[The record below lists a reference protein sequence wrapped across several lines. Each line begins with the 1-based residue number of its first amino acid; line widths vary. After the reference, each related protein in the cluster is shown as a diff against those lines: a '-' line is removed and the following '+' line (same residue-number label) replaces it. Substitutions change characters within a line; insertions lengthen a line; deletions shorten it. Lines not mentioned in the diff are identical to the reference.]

1 MSFVKPELH
10 HRRSFSR
17 KSEKRRKRKPST
29 TGALDATALP
39 DTSSPSSSILQA
51 LPTTTT
57 PTKNSDSALPS
68 LSESPTRTPLS
79 RRRSK
84 PTDDTDDTNTPNKR
98 RKKDPEFWWEITRDT
113 TVLKPL
119 PSSSGEVSKS
129 KGWATTNSS
138 SSDEDIGDEFFAVED
153 IDMKCVVVSEVKKG
167 EIYDGVDKAVEGGD
181 ILPIQG
187 EALKEL
193 FGGSY
198 DQRQLYNDWRQA
210 HDEDEGVEVDK
221 PKDDE
226 AEEQEKDK
234 EEQPEEQPKEEK
246 KEDKIEQP
254 TGKENGEEK
263 NAQEEDSQPPKPAT
277 KSLSIPKLKDA
288 LVTLRAGVGKFSLRI
303 KEAQDKKIVPD
314 TEIKPRRSSTYRA
327 MLMHR
332 DSNHCLITHARDS
345 LIAAHILPFTIA
357 SLARS
362 HRFWSLLRLMLGPTI
377 CDQLFERYGYKTTRH
392 HQGNKGI
399 NSPENGWILRYDLD
413 GAFSRM
419 ECYLEPIP
427 DEPNKYIFK
436 WLQEPKERIRMSV
449 YHSKENRQDELL
461 KSGEIIDLTPAE
473 TPETQNIPNQ
483 ASTRVI
489 PPPSRALLQM
499 QAAIHKLAHKF
510 QGQADIFNTRSHPDW
525 DSDSVSS
532 IEEGEHEVH
541 ERTRQYEL
549 AQPLNPDNHMYFC
562 DNKVVEWL
570 RSVSPEQPEKA
581 GMKRKRSD
589 LEDDEGYDAEPESQ
603 GEPLLQADN
612 RPTKRTKTSHIIFPK
627 PATNPVKKAKRSTT
641 TIKNIKISAA
651 KATPETG
658 LLSPGITNK
667 SETSP
672 EERGRT
678 RRYIARECKRVLT
691 YENNTVPPPEGTKLA
706 AKQVSPATLASSRKR
721 GHASM
726 AKPSV
731 VGATTTQEGGKARV
745 PNGGVGS
752 RKRKRT

>member
-17 KSEKRRKRKPST
+17 KSEKRRKRKTSST
-29 TGALDATALP
+29 DVLDNALLP
-39 DTSSPSSSILQA
+39 DTSSPSSILQA
-51 LPTTTT
+51 LPAGT
-57 PTKNSDSALPS
+57 SDSALPS
-68 LSESPTRTPLS
+68 LSESPTRSPLS

-84 PTDDTDDTNTPNKR
+84 PEDENNEDTPNKR

-138 SSDEDIGDEFFAVED
+138 SSDEDIGEDFFPMED
-153 IDMKCVVVSEVKKG
+153 IRMDSVFVSDVEKQEIHDGISAAVSE
-167 EIYDGVDKAVEGGD
+167 EH

-187 EALKEL
+187 DALKEL
-193 FGGSY
+193 FDASY
-198 DQRQLYNDWRQA
+198 DQRQLYNDWQG
-210 HDEDEGVEVDK
+210 DVINTPEEDEGVEVDK
-221 PKDDE
+221 NKVDE
-226 AEEQEKDK
+226 AEETQEKAKEEKSTEEKPEEPLEGQNDDTIQVGEDGQEK
-234 EEQPEEQPKEEK
+234 EEQDQNR
-246 KEDKIEQP
+246 QP
-254 TGKENGEEK
+254 T
-263 NAQEEDSQPPKPAT
+263 KPAT

-314 TEIKPRRSSTYRA
+314 TEIKPKRSSTYRA

-419 ECYLEPIP
+419 ECYLEPIL

-449 YHSKENRQDELL
+449 YHSNENRQDELL

-473 TPETQNIPNQ
+473 TPEAQNIPNQ
-483 ASTRVI
+483 GTTRVV

-532 IEEGEHEVH
+532 IEEEYELH
-541 ERTRQYEL
+541 ERSRQYEL
-549 AQPLNPDNHMYFC
+549 AQPLNADNHMYFC

-589 LEDDEGYDAEPESQ
+589 FEEEVEEAETQPQTETTLE
-603 GEPLLQADN
+603 ADN
-612 RPTKRTKTSHIIFPK
+612 RPTKRTKTSHFTFPK
-627 PATNPVKKAKRSTT
+627 PVSQPIRKPKKSTNMR
-641 TIKNIKISAA
+641 NIKVPAA

-672 EERGRT
+672 EEKGRT
-678 RRYIARECKRVLT
+678 RRYIARECKRALT
-691 YENNTVPPPEGTKLA
+691 YESNTATPSEGTQHA
-706 AKQVSPATLASSRKR
+706 TKQVSPATPVSRKR
-721 GHASM
+721 GHAST
-726 AKPSV
+726 AKV
-731 VGATTTQEGGKARV
+731 AVGTSTMQESGKARV
-745 PNGGVGS
+745 SSGGVGS

>member
-17 KSEKRRKRKPST
+17 KSEKRRKRKASST
-29 TGALDATALP
+29 DTLDNAVLP
-39 DTSSPSSSILQA
+39 DTSSPSSILQA
-51 LPTTTT
+51 LPAGT
-57 PTKNSDSALPS
+57 SDSALPS

-84 PTDDTDDTNTPNKR
+84 PADENNEDTPNKR

-138 SSDEDIGDEFFAVED
+138 SSDEDLGEEVFPMED
-153 IDMKCVVVSEVKKG
+153 ISMDYAFVSEVEKQ
-167 EIYDGVDKAVEGGD
+167 EIHDGISAAVSEEH

-187 EALKEL
+187 DALKEL
-193 FGGSY
+193 FNASY
-198 DQRQLYNDWRQA
+198 DQKQLYNDWQG
-210 HDEDEGVEVDK
+210 DIINTPEEDEGVEVDK
-221 PKDDE
+221 QKADE
-226 AEEQEKDK
+226 VEGEK
-234 EEQPEEQPKEEK
+234 EEEKEEK
-246 KEDKIEQP
+246 SNEGKVEEPAENENENENDDTAEVEKDAREQ
-254 TGKENGEEK
+254 
-263 NAQEEDSQPPKPAT
+263 DLQPKKPAT

-314 TEIKPRRSSTYRA
+314 TEIKPKRSSTYRA

-332 DSNHCLITHARDS
+332 DSNHCLVTHARDS

-449 YHSKENRQDELL
+449 YHSNENRQDELL

-473 TPETQNIPNQ
+473 TPETQNTPNQ
-483 ASTRVI
+483 STTRVV

-532 IEEGEHEVH
+532 VEEEYEAH
-541 ERTRQYEL
+541 ERGRQYEL
-549 AQPLNPDNHMYFC
+549 AQPLNADNHMYFA

-581 GMKRKRSD
+581 GVKRKRSD
-589 LEDDEGYDAEPESQ
+589 FEEEEEEVETQPQTETTLET
-603 GEPLLQADN
+603 DN
-612 RPTKRTKTSHIIFPK
+612 RPTKRTKTSHVTFPK
-627 PATNPVKKAKRSTT
+627 PISQPIRKPKKSTSMR
-641 TIKNIKISAA
+641 NIKVTAA

-672 EERGRT
+672 EDRGRT
-678 RRYIARECKRVLT
+678 RRYIARECKRALT
-691 YENNTVPPPEGTKLA
+691 YESNTVAPSEGTQHA
-706 AKQVSPATLASSRKR
+706 TKQVSPATPASRKR

-726 AKPSV
+726 AKV
-731 VGATTTQEGGKARV
+731 AVGINTMQESGKARV
-745 PNGGVGS
+745 SNGVGS

>member
-17 KSEKRRKRKPST
+17 KSEKRRKRKAST
-29 TGALDATALP
+29 DGLDTAAPP
-39 DTSSPSSSILQA
+39 DTSSPSILQA
-51 LPTTTT
+51 LPTGT
-57 PTKNSDSALPS
+57 SDSALPS
-68 LSESPTRTPLS
+68 LSESPTRSPVS

-84 PTDDTDDTNTPNKR
+84 PADENDDTPNKR

-138 SSDEDIGDEFFAVED
+138 SSDEDIGEELFAMED
-153 IDMKCVVVSEVKKG
+153 IPMDYVLVSEVEKQ
-167 EIYDGVDKAVEGGD
+167 EIHDGITAAVSQEH

-187 EALKEL
+187 DALKEL
-193 FGGSY
+193 FNSSY
-198 DQRQLYNDWRQA
+198 DQRQLYTDWQGENVNTPE
-210 HDEDEGVEVDK
+210 EDEGVEIER
-221 PKDDE
+221 PKAEGEEEEEKEHQDPEKEENAAADT
-226 AEEQEKDK
+226 EEQNKNPAEKREDDPSESEK
-234 EEQPEEQPKEEK
+234 E
-246 KEDKIEQP
+246 
-254 TGKENGEEK
+254 
-263 NAQEEDSQPPKPAT
+263 AQEPKPHTAEPVA

-314 TEIKPRRSSTYRA
+314 TEIKPKRSSTYRA

-332 DSNHCLITHARDS
+332 DSNHCLVTHARDS

-413 GAFSRM
+413 GAFARM

-436 WLQEPKERIRMSV
+436 WLQEPRERLRMSV
-449 YHSKENRQDELL
+449 YHSNEKRQDELL
-461 KSGEIIDLTPAE
+461 KSGEIIDLTPVE
-473 TPETQNIPNQ
+473 TPDSQNIPNQ
-483 ASTRVI
+483 STARVV

-532 IEEGEHEVH
+532 VEEEYEVH
-541 ERTRQYEL
+541 ERARQYEL
-549 AQPLNPDNHMYFC
+549 AQPLNADNHMYFC
-562 DNKVVEWL
+562 DNKVAEWL
-570 RSVSPEQPEKA
+570 RSVSPEQTEKA
-581 GMKRKRSD
+581 GLKRKRSD
-589 LEDDEGYDAEPESQ
+589 FEDEEEQVDVQSQTEPTV
-603 GEPLLQADN
+603 EPDN
-612 RPTKRTKTSHIIFPK
+612 RPTKRTKTSHITFPK
-627 PATNPVKKAKRSTT
+627 PVSHPPKKTKNTA
-641 TIKNIKISAA
+641 TIKNIKITAA
-651 KATPETG
+651 KTIPETG

-672 EERGRT
+672 EEKGRT
-678 RRYIARECKRVLT
+678 RRYIARECKRALT
-691 YENNTVPPPEGTKLA
+691 YESNTAHPTKRVPATTT
-706 AKQVSPATLASSRKR
+706 KQVSPATPASRKR
-721 GHASM
+721 GHTAI
-726 AKPSV
+726 AEVV
-731 VGATTTQEGGKARV
+731 VGTTMMQESGKARV
-745 PNGGVGS
+745 SNSGVGS

>member
-17 KSEKRRKRKPST
+17 KSEKRRKRKAST
-29 TGALDATALP
+29 DALDNAALP
-39 DTSSPSSSILQA
+39 DTSSPSILQA
-51 LPTTTT
+51 LPAAT
-57 PTKNSDSALPS
+57 SDSALPS
-68 LSESPTRTPLS
+68 LSESPTRSPLS
-79 RRRSK
+79 RRRRQPDENSE
-84 PTDDTDDTNTPNKR
+84 DTPNKR

-138 SSDEDIGDEFFAVED
+138 SSDEDIGEEFFQMED
-153 IDMKCVVVSEVKKG
+153 ISMDYVLVSEVEKQ
-167 EIYDGVDKAVEGGD
+167 EIHDGIAAAVSEGH

-193 FGGSY
+193 FNASY
-198 DQRQLYNDWRQA
+198 HQRQLYNDWQGEIVNA
-210 HDEDEGVEVDK
+210 PEEEDEGVEIDK
-221 PKDDE
+221 HKSDEVKEGEEEEKGKEKQE
-226 AEEQEKDK
+226 AEEK
-234 EEQPEEQPKEEK
+234 PKEKKTEEPTETPDDDSVKTEK
-246 KEDKIEQP
+246 E
-254 TGKENGEEK
+254 G
-263 NAQEEDSQPPKPAT
+263 QELDSQPKKPVA
-277 KSLSIPKLKDA
+277 KGLSIPKLKDA

-314 TEIKPRRSSTYRA
+314 TEIKPKRSSTYRA

-332 DSNHCLITHARDS
+332 DSNHCLVTHARDS

-449 YHSKENRQDELL
+449 YHSNEKRQDELL

-473 TPETQNIPNQ
+473 TPEPQNVLNQ
-483 ASTRVI
+483 GATRAI

-532 IEEGEHEVH
+532 LEEEYEVH
-541 ERTRQYEL
+541 ERARQYEL
-549 AQPLNPDNHMYFC
+549 AQPLNADNHMYFC

-570 RSVSPEQPEKA
+570 RSVSPEKAEKT

-589 LEDDEGYDAEPESQ
+589 FEEKEEEEIEAQPQNETNTLE
-603 GEPLLQADN
+603 ADN
-612 RPTKRTKTSHIIFPK
+612 RPTKRTKTSHITFPK
-627 PATNPVKKAKRSTT
+627 PTPHPTKKSKKSTAV
-641 TIKNIKISAA
+641 KNIKVTAA
-651 KATPETG
+651 KRTPETG

-672 EERGRT
+672 EESGRT
-678 RRYIARECKRVLT
+678 RRYIARECKRALT
-691 YENNTVPPPEGTKLA
+691 YGSNTVPSSEGTKQTI
-706 AKQVSPATLASSRKR
+706 KQVSPTTPVSRKR
-721 GHASM
+721 GHANTVR
-726 AKPSV
+726 AV
-731 VGATTTQEGGKARV
+731 VGTTTMQDGGKARISK
-745 PNGGVGS
+745 GGAGS

>member
-17 KSEKRRKRKPST
+17 KSEKRRKRKTSST
-29 TGALDATALP
+29 DVLDNALLP
-39 DTSSPSSSILQA
+39 DTSSPSSILQA
-51 LPTTTT
+51 LPAGT
-57 PTKNSDSALPS
+57 SDSALPS
-68 LSESPTRTPLS
+68 LSESPTRSPLS

-84 PTDDTDDTNTPNKR
+84 PEDENNEDTPNKR

-138 SSDEDIGDEFFAVED
+138 SSDEDIGEDFFPMED
-153 IDMKCVVVSEVKKG
+153 IRMDSVFVSDVEKQEIHDGISAAVSE
-167 EIYDGVDKAVEGGD
+167 EH

-187 EALKEL
+187 DALKEL
-193 FGGSY
+193 FDASY
-198 DQRQLYNDWRQA
+198 DQRQLYNDWQG
-210 HDEDEGVEVDK
+210 DVINTPEEDEGVEVDK
-221 PKDDE
+221 NKVDE
-226 AEEQEKDK
+226 AEETQEKAKEEKSTEEKPEEPLEGQNDDTIQVGEDGQEK
-234 EEQPEEQPKEEK
+234 EEQDQNR
-246 KEDKIEQP
+246 QP
-254 TGKENGEEK
+254 T
-263 NAQEEDSQPPKPAT
+263 KPAT

-314 TEIKPRRSSTYRA
+314 TEIKPKRSSTYRA

-392 HQGNKGI
+392 HQGNK
-399 NSPENGWILRYDLD
+399 
-413 GAFSRM
+413 
-419 ECYLEPIP
+419 

-449 YHSKENRQDELL
+449 YHSNENRQDELL

-473 TPETQNIPNQ
+473 TPEAQNIPNQ
-483 ASTRVI
+483 GTTRVV

-532 IEEGEHEVH
+532 IEEEYELH
-541 ERTRQYEL
+541 ERSRQYEL
-549 AQPLNPDNHMYFC
+549 AQPLNADNHMYFC

-589 LEDDEGYDAEPESQ
+589 FEEEVEEAETQPQTETTLE
-603 GEPLLQADN
+603 ADN
-612 RPTKRTKTSHIIFPK
+612 RPTKRTKTSHFTFPK
-627 PATNPVKKAKRSTT
+627 PVSQPIRKPKKSTNMR
-641 TIKNIKISAA
+641 NIKVPAA

-672 EERGRT
+672 EEKGRT
-678 RRYIARECKRVLT
+678 RRYIARECKRALT
-691 YENNTVPPPEGTKLA
+691 YESNTATPSEGTQHA
-706 AKQVSPATLASSRKR
+706 TKQVSPATPVSRKR
-721 GHASM
+721 GHAST
-726 AKPSV
+726 AKV
-731 VGATTTQEGGKARV
+731 AVGTSTMQESGKARV
-745 PNGGVGS
+745 SSGGVGS